1 VGSLTLEWSNNQAGV
16 KTWKSVVFN
25 RPDVSEEITLSLT
38 FGWERG
44 SLLAGI
50 LDVAHEGR

>member
-1 VGSLTLEWSNNQAGV
+1 MGSLTLEWSNNQAGV